1 MAVWSEPIY
10 NRTQADVDY
19 AKSQLGEKIN
29 DVDLKGSLNANDLN
43 RIESNTRYLADALIK
58 LYYFNNITTFTEWNM
73 TTIPFLSHIN
83 RIINNINVLWGKYHK
98 PPDATDLPNSLI
110 AFEQVNN
117 IERNLHLI
125 KEMLDDMISSFR
137 ECNTFECGEE

>member
-10 NRTQADVDY
+10 DRTQADVDY
-19 AKSQLGEKIN
+19 AKSQVRQGIN
-29 DVDLKGSLNANDLN
+29 DVDLRGSLNANDLN
-43 RIESNTRYLADALIK
+43 RIESNTRYLADELIK
-58 LYYFNNITTFTEWNM
+58 LYYFNSMSTRATWTNVD
-73 TTIPFLSHIN
+73 IPFLSHIN
-83 RIINNINVLWGKYHK
+83 RIINNINVLWKKYYK

-117 IERNLHLI
+117 IERNLYSI

-137 ECNTFECGEE
+137 ECGTYNCGEE